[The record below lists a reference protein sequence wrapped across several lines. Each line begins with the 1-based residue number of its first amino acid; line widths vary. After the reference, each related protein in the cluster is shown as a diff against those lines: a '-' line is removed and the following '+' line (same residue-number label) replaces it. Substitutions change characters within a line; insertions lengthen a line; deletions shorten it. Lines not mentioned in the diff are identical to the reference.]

1 MNQRVHDIILVV
13 LVLAVLKGLFE
24 LTRLLLRRFIALLS
38 ARGHALTRDTAIQW
52 GVGFLL
58 CGLLMLPFFTSIL
71 ALFDNRA
78 LVGGIVLHLALVAVS
93 IVLFSFAE
101 DLIRLYN
108 TFPTGRKGLLP
119 VGSHVRKMLPF
130 LAAFWAVG
138 FLFLSPIFYSALTI
152 MIFIFFLAVLH
163 GRKKA

>member
-1 MNQRVHDIILVV
+1 MNQRVHDILLVV

-24 LTRLLLRRFIALLS
+24 LTRFLLKQFISLL
-38 ARGHALTRDTAIQW
+38 AAKGHALTRDTAIQW
-52 GVGFLL
+52 GLGFLL
-58 CGLLMLPFFTSIL
+58 SGLLMLPFFTSVL

-78 LVGGIVLHLALVAVS
+78 LVGGIVLHLVLVAVS

-108 TFPTGRKGLLP
+108 TFPAGRTGLLP
-119 VGSHVRKMLPF
+119 VGRHIRKMLPF
-130 LAAFWAVG
+130 LTAFWAVG
-138 FLFLSPIFYSALTI
+138 FLFLSPIFYSALTLL
-152 MIFIFFLAVLH
+152 IFIFFIAVLH

>member
-1 MNQRVHDIILVV
+1 MNQRIHDILLVV

-24 LTRLLLRRFIALLS
+24 LTRLLLKRFVALM
-38 ARGHALTRDTAIQW
+38 AAKGHALTRDTAIQW
-52 GVGFLL
+52 GMGFLL

-78 LVGGIVLHLALVAVS
+78 LVGGIVLHLTLVAVS

-108 TFPTGRKGLLP
+108 TFPAGRAGLLP
-119 VGSHVRKMLPF
+119 VGSHVRRMLPF
-130 LAAFWAVG
+130 LTTFWAVG
-138 FLFLSPIFYSALTI
+138 FLFLSPIFYSALTLLL
-152 MIFIFFLAVLH
+152 FIFFIAVLH
-163 GRKKA
+163 GRKKD

>member
-24 LTRLLLRRFIALLS
+24 LTRLLLRRFIALLA

-52 GVGFLL
+52 GLGFLL
-58 CGLLMLPFFTSIL
+58 CGLLLLPFFTSIL
-71 ALFDNRA
+71 AVFDNRT

-93 IVLFSFAE
+93 VVLFSFAE

-108 TFPTGRKGLLP
+108 TFPTGRTGLLS
-119 VGSHVRKMLPF
+119 VGAHVRRMLPF
-130 LAAFWAVG
+130 LGAFWAVG
-138 FLFLSPIFYSALTI
+138 ILFLSPIFYSALTLLVF
-152 MIFIFFLAVLH
+152 MFFLAVLH

>member
-1 MNQRVHDIILVV
+1 MNQRVHDILLVV

-24 LTRLLLRRFIALLS
+24 LTRLLLRRFMTLLA

-58 CGLLMLPFFTSIL
+58 CGLLLLPFFTSIL

-78 LVGGIVLHLALVAVS
+78 LAGGIVLHLVLVAAS

-108 TFPTGRKGLLP
+108 TFPAGRTGLLP
-119 VGSHVRKMLPF
+119 VRRHLERMLPF
-130 LAAFWAVG
+130 LGAFWAIG
-138 FLFLSPIFYSALTI
+138 FLFLSPIFYSALTLL
-152 MIFIFFLAVLH
+152 IFIFFMAVLH